1 MNIYRREV
9 DVIHSGKNS
18 RLAGLCAPLSSAS
31 REPGVSPRPSS
42 SSSCLLTRAYMNVNL
57 MKDVKP
63 SSGTSTF
70 HRYSKS
76 DGENRE
82 GE

>member
-1 MNIYRREV
+1 
-9 DVIHSGKNS
+9 
-18 RLAGLCAPLSSAS
+18 
-31 REPGVSPRPSS
+31 
-42 SSSCLLTRAYMNVNL
+42 MNVNL

-63 SSGTSTF
+63 ASGTSTF

-76 DGENRE
+76 DGEKGE

>member
-1 MNIYRREV
+1 V
-9 DVIHSGKNS
+9 DVIRSFKNFF
-18 RLAGLCAPLSSAS
+18 LGGLCAPPPPSFAS
-31 REPGVSPRPSS
+31 KEPGVSPRPSS
-42 SSSCLLTRAYMNVNL
+42 SSSCLPTRACMNVNL

-76 DGENRE
+76 DGENGE